1 MLNFLSDI
9 EEHFEKCYPR
19 EGCGLLAVV
28 KGEMQWFPC
37 TNVAENEDDFVIDSK
52 EFIEISHKAD
62 IVATVHSHPDASC
75 EPSESDIKYCN
86 ATGLV
91 YYIFSYP
98 GMELH
103 IQKPDKKD
111 KGLYGREYEFGV
123 NDCFE
128 AMRDYLASKNIVIPP
143 RALFEDNWWEKGIDY
158 FTDEI
163 IKTYGYVKVEDGSM
177 KENDVLIF
185 TIQSSV
191 GNHCGVYLGDDIF
204 YHHAEHRLS
213 CRENLYPFWRKY
225 ITGVYRYDA

>member
-52 EFIEISHKAD
+52 QFIEISHRAD
-62 IVATVHSHPDASC
+62 IVATVHSHPDGSC
-75 EPSESDIKYCN
+75 EPSESDIKYCD
-86 ATGLV
+86 ATGLI

-98 GMELH
+98 GMDLH
-103 IQKPDKKD
+103 IQKPTKKD
-111 KGLYGREYEFGV
+111 KPLYGREYEFGV

-128 AMRDYLASKNIVIPP
+128 AMRDYLASKNIVIPS
-143 RALFEDNWWEKGIDY
+143 RALFEDDWWEKGIDY

-163 IKTYGYVKVEDGSM
+163 IKTYGYVKVEDGTM

-185 TIQSSV
+185 TIQSRV

-213 CRENLYPFWRKY
+213 CRENLYPFWMKH